1 MNIHNILVVCVGNI
15 CRSPMAEHFLKQV
28 LSTPKIHSAGLAA
41 VVGNPA
47 DNKAIACM
55 DQHKIDIRT
64 HIAKQINEKNIK
76 QADLILVMTHKQCQ
90 HIEQIWPY
98 AKGKVFR
105 LGHWQDQNVDDPYQH
120 DQIFFEHTCDLIRNY
135 VLDWSQHL

>member
-1 MNIHNILVVCVGNI
+1 MNINNILVVCVGNI
-15 CRSPMAEHFLKQV
+15 CRSPMAEYFLKQQFPA
-28 LSTPKIHSAGLAA
+28 PKIHSAGLAA
-41 VVGNPA
+41 VVGNQA
-47 DNKAIACM
+47 DGKAIACM

-64 HIAKQINEKNIK
+64 HIAKQIDEKIVR

-90 HIEQIWPY
+90 HIEQMWPY

-120 DQIFFEHTCDLIRNY
+120 DQDFFEHTCDLIRNF